1 MTQFLRCLTIV
12 TILSVTTSIVAGE
25 PKLLRLHLDRN
36 QTLSGKLLGMDS
48 RECRLMRT
56 DGWLKT
62 VPLKAI
68 RRVERTQNRFRPES
82 AVALRT
88 RLGKQFGRGYEVVTG
103 RQYVVVAPK
112 GRARDY
118 ADLLDDVYSGFQ
130 NYFGTRGFRIAS
142 PEFPLIA
149 IVFADAKAFADYCQQ
164 DGLRAVRGLRG
175 YYSPQTNRVAIF
187 DVEQSSVSQ
196 TASPDDPNGDL
207 FATVVGN
214 LRDTLVHEATH
225 QIGFNTGLHAR
236 LGTNPRWVVEGLAT
250 VFEAPGILDRSARH
264 EIGSRVNR
272 ERLIWFRNYLA
283 DRRPVNSLEAFLQS
297 DRLFQ
302 TATLDAYSE
311 AWALSF
317 YLIETR
323 PVDYARYLQTLTERA
338 TESQVAP
345 DRRVDDFKKA
355 FGQDLTLFEANFL
368 RFMRR
373 LSIR

>member
-1 MTQFLRCLTIV
+1 M
-12 TILSVTTSIVAGE
+12 AGE
-25 PKLLRLHLDRN
+25 PMLLRLHLDRD
-36 QTLSGKLLGMDS
+36 QTLAGKLLEMDS
-48 RECRLMRT
+48 RQCRLMQP
-56 DGWLKT
+56 DGWMKMVSLKS
-62 VPLKAI
+62 I
-68 RRVERTQNRFRPES
+68 RRVERTQNRFRPEP
-82 AVALRT
+82 AVTLRT
-88 RLGKQFGRGYEVVTG
+88 RLQKQFGREYEVVTG
-103 RQYVVVAPK
+103 RQYVVVAPV

-118 ADLLDDVYSGFQ
+118 AALLDDVFAGFQ

-175 YYSPQTNRVAIF
+175 YYSPHTNRVAIF
-187 DVEQSSVSQ
+187 DSEQSSVSQ
-196 TASPDDPNGDL
+196 TASPESPNEDQ

-225 QIGFNTGLHAR
+225 QIGFNTGLHSR

-250 VFEAPGILDRSARH
+250 VFEARGILDRSARH
-264 EIGSRVNR
+264 EIGNRVNR
-272 ERLIWFRNYLA
+272 ERLIWFRNYLS
-283 DRRPVNSLEAFLQS
+283 DRRPVNSLETFLKS
-297 DRLFQ
+297 DRPFQ

-323 PVDYARYLQTLTERA
+323 PVDYARYLQTLSEHA
-338 TESQVAP
+338 ADSQDTP
-345 DRRVDDFKKA
+345 DQRLDDFREA
-355 FGQDLTLFEANFL
+355 FGQDLTLFEANYL

-373 LSIR
+373 LSVK